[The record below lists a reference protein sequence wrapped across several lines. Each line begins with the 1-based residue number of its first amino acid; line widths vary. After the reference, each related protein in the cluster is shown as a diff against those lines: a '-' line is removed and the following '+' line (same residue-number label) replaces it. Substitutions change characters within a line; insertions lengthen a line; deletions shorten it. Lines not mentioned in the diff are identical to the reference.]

1 MNHTQSRHHTVML
14 VQEAVFVAL
23 IAIGAF
29 IRLPLVWMDYFD
41 LGPLFVL
48 WAGYLLGPWR
58 GARVVA
64 VYTLLGLLGV
74 PIFVEGG
81 GLGYILKPTF
91 GYLLGYM
98 AAAWLAGYLVR
109 GHEQDNRVRYLWMT
123 FLCFCAVYVFGI
135 GYKWLLVNIYFNEV
149 LPLWAIMSASLIP
162 MPAEVILFGL
172 ASAFVVPKLHRS
184 VQFYKGVSARELS
197 R

>member
-1 MNHTQSRHHTVML
+1 MNKTRSQHHTVML

-48 WAGYLLGPWR
+48 LAGYLLGPWR

-74 PIFVEGG
+74 PVFVEGG
-81 GLGYILKPTF
+81 GIGYILKPTF
-91 GYLLGYM
+91 GYLIGYTS
-98 AAAWLAGYLVR
+98 AAWLAGYLVR
-109 GHEQDNRVRYLWMT
+109 GHRQSGVWRYLGMT
-123 FLCFCAVYVFGI
+123 FLCMCAVYVFGI
-135 GYKWLLVNIYFNEV
+135 GYKWFLVNFYFNEI

-162 MPAEVILFGL
+162 MPAEVIFFGL
-172 ASAFVVPKLHRS
+172 ASAFIVPKLHRS
-184 VQFYKGVSARELS
+184 VDFYTKE
-197 R
+197 

>member
-1 MNHTQSRHHTVML
+1 MHQSRSQHRTVML
-14 VQEAVFVAL
+14 VQEAVLVAL

-74 PIFVEGG
+74 PVFVEGG

-91 GYLLGYM
+91 GYLIGYM

-109 GHEQDNRVRYLWMT
+109 GHEQSGWPRYLWMT
-123 FLCFCAVYVFGI
+123 FLCFCAVYVCGI
-135 GYKWLLVNIYFNEV
+135 GYKWFLVNIYFNEV

-162 MPAEVILFGL
+162 MPAEVTLFGL
-172 ASAFVVPKLHRS
+172 ASFLVVPRLHREIAF
-184 VQFYKGVSARELS
+184 QIKE
-197 R
+197 